1 MFRALNC
8 KLLIYLFLICIIRTR
23 RALSPLRE
31 NLVLAENLEIAAP
44 ASGSHSPVS
53 AKKIRREQREQSV
66 SKSSDDDHQRS
77 PIRNS
82 KQVESDGNLEP
93 HGPAD
98 VHDKKA
104 AKKRHR
110 EEKKMRKKE
119 KRRKREE
126 RHRRKE
132 EKRSSKVSCNEIAF
146 VAPPPSSDKQIRTEE
161 LDSASSEGLAVEDEE
176 QQRVI
181 EDELRRK
188 ALDSLRAKKM
198 VSS

>member
-1 MFRALNC
+1 M
-8 KLLIYLFLICIIRTR
+8 
-23 RALSPLRE
+23 
-31 NLVLAENLEIAAP
+31 VLAENLEIAAP
-44 ASGSHSPVS
+44 ASGSHSPIS
-53 AKKIRREQREQSV
+53 AKKIRREERDQSV

-77 PIRNS
+77 PIRKS
-82 KQVESDGNLEP
+82 KQVESDGNLEH
-93 HGPAD
+93 HGPTD

-146 VAPPPSSDKQIRTEE
+146 VAPPPSSDKQNRTEE
-161 LDSASSEGLAVEDEE
+161 FDSASEGLAVEDEE
-176 QQRVI
+176 QQRII

-188 ALDSLRAKKM
+188 ALDSLRAKK
-198 VSS
+198 VISS

>member
-23 RALSPLRE
+23 RALSPSRE
-31 NLVLAENLEIAAP
+31 NLALAENLEIAAP

-53 AKKIRREQREQSV
+53 AKKIRREERDQSV

-98 VHDKKA
+98 VRDKKA

-132 EKRSSKVSCNEIAF
+132 KKRSSKVSCNEIAF

-161 LDSASSEGLAVEDEE
+161 FDSASEGLAVEDEE
-176 QQRVI
+176 QQRII

-188 ALDSLRAKKM
+188 ALDSLRAKKAI
-198 VSS
+198 SS